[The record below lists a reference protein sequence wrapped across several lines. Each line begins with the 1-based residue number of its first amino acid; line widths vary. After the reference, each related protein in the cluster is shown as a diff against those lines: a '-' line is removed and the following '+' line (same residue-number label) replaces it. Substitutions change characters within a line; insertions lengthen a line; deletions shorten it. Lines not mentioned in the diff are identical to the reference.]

1 LRFVI
6 EMSIRNIS
14 CSEIGRVKESQVL
27 CAVFYKMD
35 LTICIFFLYFVII
48 SMLSTSQVRPS
59 VSSANTERCFQTTQN
74 QRSFKTCRALNLW
87 LPWRESLKRPRSSQ
101 SRRRRSLASAP
112 SPSRRPSVGVC
123 KPKPG
128 ANFMKPFSSSQIVG
142 QNTVVCLS
150 LANFSGS

>member
-1 LRFVI
+1 
-6 EMSIRNIS
+6 
-14 CSEIGRVKESQVL
+14 
-27 CAVFYKMD
+27 
-35 LTICIFFLYFVII
+35 VII

-59 VSSANTERCFQTTQN
+59 ASSANTERCFRTTPN

-123 KPKPG
+123 KPKPHQC
-128 ANFMKPFSSSQIVG
+128 AEKMLYNIDTKENFWISQSFWKLQPNWRRWI
-142 QNTVVCLS
+142 QRMINNCDY
-150 LANFSGS
+150 NFSKIFWSPMKWYSTRPKWVWNLVP